1 MKQLSFI
8 LPVFI
13 ILGGVSH
20 FLQPEMFQAFIPEFL
35 PQQIINYISGFIE
48 VIVGLAYFYKPTRL
62 LSAQVIFLMMIVF
75 LPLHVIDVFKEFP
88 VIGSKTVAYI
98 RLPIQFLLIYW
109 AWKVFRFN
117 QN

>member
-1 MKQLSFI
+1 

-48 VIVGLAYFYKPTRL
+48 IIVGLAYFYKPTRL
-62 LSAQVIFLMMIVF
+62 LSAQTIFIMMIVF

-88 VIGSKTVAYI
+88 AIGSKTAAYI
-98 RLPIQFLLIYW
+98 RLPIQFLLIYL
-109 AWKVFRFN
+109 AWKVFKFN
-117 QN
+117 KK